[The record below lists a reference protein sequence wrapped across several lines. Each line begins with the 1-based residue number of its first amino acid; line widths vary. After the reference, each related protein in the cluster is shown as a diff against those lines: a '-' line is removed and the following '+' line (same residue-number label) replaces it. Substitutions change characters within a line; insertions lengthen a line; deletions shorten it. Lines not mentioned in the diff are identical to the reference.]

1 MLRRILLNATV
12 AVGMAAAAT
21 SASAQYPEKP
31 ITLIVPFSQGG
42 ATDQIARMFAE
53 PLEQELGQPVVIVN
67 QPGAGG
73 AVGLANLSQARADGY
88 MIGLGSDS
96 TLAARPLMSDSG
108 YTHESFQPIARLV
121 EIPSGVAVRSDSP
134 YESLEDLVEA
144 MKTEQLTWS
153 SSGVGSGPHLAMA
166 VFMDKFDV
174 SANHVTSGGNK
185 EALVKLLSG
194 EVDFLSGGGSNFPPM
209 LDESGQGDIRVL
221 GLAGEQR
228 WQYLPDVPTY
238 TEQGFPYLRSQW
250 FALVGPKGMPEE
262 AVKKLSAAA
271 ESIVT
276 DPEKKDLLAQFYFDP
291 AYQNPEELAQQ
302 IEQEIEELR
311 PVLKEAGLAKESQ

>member
-1 MLRRILLNATV
+1 MLRKIL
-12 AVGMAAAAT
+12 
-21 SASAQYPEKP
+21 ASAALAAGLIAAGAPAYAEFPEKP

-42 ATDQIARMFAE
+42 ATDQIARMIAE
-53 PLEQELGQPVVIVN
+53 PLEQELGQSVVIVN

-73 AVGLANLSQARADGY
+73 AVGLANLAQARADGY
-88 MIGLGSDS
+88 TIGIGSDS

-108 YTHESFQPIARLV
+108 YTHESFETIARLV
-121 EIPSGVAVRSDSP
+121 EVPSGVAVRADSP
-134 YESLEDLVEA
+134 YQSLNDLVEA
-144 MKTEQLTWS
+144 MKTERLTWS

-166 VFMDKFDV
+166 VFLDKFDV
-174 SANHVTSGGNK
+174 EATHVTSDGNK

-209 LDESGQGDIRVL
+209 LDESGQGEIRVL
-221 GLAGEQR
+221 GLASKER

-262 AVKKLSAAA
+262 AVQKISTAVEDIVAA
-271 ESIVT
+271 
-276 DPEKKDLLAQFYFDP
+276 PERRELLAKFYFDP
-291 AYQNPEELAQQ
+291 AYQNPQELRGQ
-302 IEQEIEELR
+302 IETEIEELR
-311 PVLKEAGLAKESQ
+311 PVLKEAGLAKES

>member
-1 MLRRILLNATV
+1 MFRNALLGAAVFAV
-12 AVGMAAAAT
+12 ALGAAP
-21 SASAQYPEKP
+21 ASAEYPEKP
-31 ITLIVPFSQGG
+31 VTMIVPFSQGG

-53 PLEQELGQPVVIVN
+53 PLEKELGQPVVIVN

-73 AVGLANLSQARADGY
+73 AVGLANLAQARPDGY
-88 MIGLGSDS
+88 TIGIGSDS

-108 YTHESFQPIARLV
+108 YTHKSFQPIARMV

-134 YESLEDLVEA
+134 YQSLEDLVEA

-166 VFMDKFDV
+166 VFMDKFGV
-174 SANHVTSGGNK
+174 SASHVTSGGNK

-221 GLAGEQR
+221 GLAGEER

-262 AVKKLSAAA
+262 AVDKLSAAV
-271 ESIVT
+271 EKIVT
-276 DPEKKDLLAQFYFDP
+276 DPERQELLAQFYFDP
-291 AYQNPEELAQQ
+291 AYLNPEELNQQ
-302 IEQEIEELR
+302 IEEEMEELQ
-311 PVLKEAGLAKESQ
+311 PTLDQAGLAKES